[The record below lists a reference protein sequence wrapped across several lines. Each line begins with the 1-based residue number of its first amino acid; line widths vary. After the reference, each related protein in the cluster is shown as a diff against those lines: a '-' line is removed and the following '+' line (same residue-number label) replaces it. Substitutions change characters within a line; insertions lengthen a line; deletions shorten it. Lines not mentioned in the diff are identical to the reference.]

1 MGGYH
6 CINRSPPSSPLCT
19 QYTIL
24 PVIPKGSRQDV
35 VSATINASYIWR
47 NCEVSKLTKNMRL
60 QSMSSSDE
68 SVQLSR
74 FAEWIANIG
83 DGTIGDEVD
92 DAYIIEIPE
101 NMLIQDNGDPIDS
114 FAQVIYPNIEQR
126 IEDPKYLQDRAILAP
141 TLDVVDA
148 VNDYMIGKLSGD
160 CHKYY
165 SSNTVCKSDSNGDML
180 GDVHTPEFLNS
191 IKCSGVSNHEL
202 NLKVGTPVMLLRNI
216 DPSNGL
222 CNGTRLLI
230 IRLGSY
236 VLECKILTGHSAGD
250 KVLVPRL
257 SLTPSDVRVPFKFQR
272 RQFPVMISYA
282 MTINKSQGQSLA
294 NVGLYLKKPVFSHGQ
309 LYVAVS
315 RVTNPTG
322 LKILLCSDEDGE
334 TNSTVNVV
342 YKEVFQNL

>member
-47 NCEVSKLTKNMRL
+47 NCEVSRLTKNMRL

-92 DAYIIEIPE
+92 DAYNIEIPE

-180 GDVHTPEFLNS
+180 GDVHAPEFLNS

-236 VLECKILTGHSAGD
+236 VLECKILTGHSADD

-257 SLTPSDVRVPFKFQR
+257 SLTYTFRCTCSIQV
-272 RQFPVMISYA
+272 S
-282 MTINKSQGQSLA
+282 T
-294 NVGLYLKKPVFSHGQ
+294 HGQ

-315 RVTNPTG
+315 RVTNPTV
-322 LKILLCSDEDGE
+322 LKILFCSDEDGE